1 MKKFKTLMAVSLVAA
16 AGFSGAAFAHDYLGT
31 LGTAAT
37 AKDIWYFQCLNPNT
51 AKVQLQVKRQAGT
64 PCVKAALSGTALSAT
79 SCSTTSFT
87 ALQAVAAGPGAKVFT
102 VSKNPALAGTD
113 SYTVRAHCIDNTGV
127 HNPNDQ
133 TTPQTYLQNQ

>member
-1 MKKFKTLMAVSLVAA
+1 MRKIKTLMAASLVAA
-16 AGFSGAAFAHDYLGT
+16 AGFSGAASAHDYLGT
-31 LGTAAT
+31 LGTAAAAT
-37 AKDIWYFQCLNPNT
+37 DVWYFTCLNPNT

-64 PCVKAALSGTALSAT
+64 PCVKAQLSGAALTAT

-87 ALQAVAAGPGAKVFT
+87 TLQTVATGAGNKVFT
-102 VSKNPALAGTD
+102 VNKNPALAGAA

-127 HNPNDQ
+127 HNPDDQ

>member
-1 MKKFKTLMAVSLVAA
+1 MKKLKTLMAASLVAA
-16 AGFSGAAFAHDYLGT
+16 AGFSGAASAHDYLGT

-64 PCVKAALSGTALSAT
+64 PCVKAALNGTALSAT
-79 SCSTTSFT
+79 SCSTTTFT
-87 ALQAVAAGPGAKVFT
+87 ALQSIAAGPGAKVFT
-102 VSKNPALAGTD
+102 ISKNPALAGTD

-127 HNPNDQ
+127 HNPDDQ